1 MLTRISDLAEF
12 NQTQSLVRAIQ
23 TRMYDTQIQISTGKK
38 AQRYEGLAEDSTR
51 LVNLKADR
59 SAANRFV
66 ENNTVIDQR
75 LATMEDKVAGLID
88 LATSYKAFL
97 VNAANASNATDMAF
111 ATHSQAELDR
121 VAGLLNTRVDGRYLF
136 SGSRTDVAPVNLSA
150 AGFTTPPTTYP
161 SDPNTAYYEGDDT
174 ELAARADHN
183 LTVTYGVNADAPEFE
198 KLIRALHLGATTSV
212 TPTVE
217 GDRIQESL
225 RLVNE
230 VLDSLPDVRTRIG
243 AARHTLEST
252 NQRHNDF
259 LLYADQSI
267 SEIED
272 VDPVEAVNRLSADQT
287 HLQASYTVM
296 ARLAQISL
304 VNYLR

>member
-12 NQTQSLVRAIQ
+12 NQTQSLMRTVQA
-23 TRMYDTQIQISTGKK
+23 RMHDTQIQISTGKK

-59 SAANRFV
+59 SAATRFV
-66 ENNTVIDQR
+66 ENNKVIDQR
-75 LATMEDKVAGLID
+75 LATMEDKVAGLIE

-97 VNAANASNATDMAF
+97 VNAANASNAADMAF

-136 SGSRTDVAPVNLSA
+136 SGSRTDVAPVNLGA

-174 ELAARADHN
+174 ALAARADHN
-183 LTVTYGVNADAPEFE
+183 LTVTYGVNADSPEFE

-212 TPTVE
+212 TPTIE
-217 GDRIQESL
+217 RDRIQESL

-252 NQRHNDF
+252 NQRHSDF

-267 SEIED
+267 GEIED
-272 VDPVEAVNRLSADQT
+272 VDPVEAVNRLNADQT
-287 HLQASYTVM
+287 HLQASYMVV

-304 VNYLR
+304 ADYLR